1 MVSITINRNIKKFIL
16 NAKNWGKME
25 GLILDKHCTKGYL
38 LLQGRWRRF
47 CLWFYEFDGIVTD
60 APRLPLQV
68 WSRERRADRE
78 DLTSVYKAIYCVL
91 FWKSRTSKN
100 SNTGGGCVGAISNPF
115 NDVLNRYAQC
125 NEREVWYYAICI
137 VSRTQFNA
145 RPAKHS
151 LQCRRILGG
160 RNLVRVRNIVVAA
173 IFDFMT
179 VENWGE

>member
-1 MVSITINRNIKKFIL
+1 MVSVTINRNIKKFIL
-16 NAKNWGKME
+16 NAKNWGEME
-25 GLILDKHCTKGYL
+25 GLILDKHCTKGYP
-38 LLQGRWRRF
+38 LLQRRWRRF
-47 CLWFYEFDGIVTD
+47 CLWFYEFD

-179 VENWGE
+179 VEDWGE